1 MDKMLE
7 MVMARAVCTVPV
19 MDRAPTGPKEA
30 AQAKALAAARMP
42 AAVRAKAPERALA
55 TAAEQAKAAQG
66 TVPGQALA
74 TVQALAAVAAM
85 VQATAAAPS
94 RRAQRMPHAPV
105 TAAFLPECFI
115 PACSS
120 CAGLQ
125 LRYTIGIRFC
135 RLRSH
140 AAGVT

>member
-1 MDKMLE
+1 MDKALGMA
-7 MVMARAVCTVPV
+7 MARAVRTVPV
-19 MDRAPTGPKEA
+19 MGRAPTGPKEA
-30 AQAKALAAARMP
+30 AQAKALAAARTS
-42 AAVRAKAPERALA
+42 AAVWAMGPEQALA
-55 TAAEQAKAAQG
+55 AAQAKAVRG
-66 TVPGQALA
+66 M
-74 TVQALAAVAAM
+74 VQALAAVAAM
-85 VQATAAAPS
+85 AQATAAALS
-94 RRAQRMPHAPV
+94 RRAQRTPHAPV
-105 TAAFLPECFI
+105 AAAFLPECFI